1 MKKTFTLLLLV
12 FISTAITLAA
22 ELPYAARNLEF
33 LQSNTET
40 VELELV
46 PGSPETYRYQI
57 FPFTLAADASVSIEF
72 SQDFLAAIT
81 NSETITAE
89 SIIAVFDAT
98 ETPYA
103 SEDLPAG
110 TYYLVLS
117 SDFDI
122 FNYNFNIYE
131 TQQAIAYTELD
142 YSSVLQSGESQF
154 GKIEKFNDAPVL
166 RPNASLQGRGYNMS
180 VEEGHSYKFTYDIY
194 TTQAGSLDAYM
205 TLLTGGEFQGNAS
218 SFNGDALASKEISV
232 DNKVSQT
239 ISISYKADFSGSV
252 RLLLQASSELQE
264 TTYSIKVEE
273 LESSFSFVPI
283 SLPYYN
289 DELAFLPGSVY
300 EISDGQKAKGFTF
313 TLDKKSIIQ
322 FEGYN
327 YEYIVGPEV
336 HIYNDEAMLDPTITP
351 AWLDGFM
358 VELNAGTYYI
368 LVSDN
373 NFDKAAYY
381 TCPLS
386 IKATNYFSIPL
397 KDLLDNA
404 EEIKYTDIPL
414 IKKGNLDF
422 ETASLVQGA
431 ANFRPPGSNYFANAY
446 KVHLLAG
453 ENLKIHHSFI
463 KDAFLYVYRKDGES
477 YTKIADNDDGYTGT
491 YKNNDQESFIEFQA
505 TTEGNYYIVATS
517 LDPFV
522 LSRGAYYLNI
532 WKTGEEPAHKNPFN
546 AISLD
551 ELLDAA
557 PEISYSA
564 LPYYQL
570 GKLDFGSAGLVKGAD
585 NFRGTSD
592 KYFANAYKINLS
604 VGDNLRIH
612 HSFVKDAYLYVYY
625 KDDGTY
631 TMLKENDNGYT
642 GTYAYVSGDSFI
654 EFAAGTAGEYYIVAT
669 TVGYHIMASGDYQI
683 SIWKSG
689 KEPSFDNHRISL
701 VSLSSSAD
709 DITVNPDTPEEDILK
724 ALSELTIKARTEFM
738 EEITLSNL
746 PYLWTINTDGKSAVF
761 IPTTM
766 DAYTFAPDLS
776 LIVVIKQAVYTS
788 FDETQASGKPAVFV
802 LNKDI
807 SIVNAGAEE
816 ELMVYD
822 IEGRLL
828 IRESLGTSSKTVSV
842 TKAGVYIVVLG
853 TETFKVICK

>member
-1 MKKTFTLLLLV
+1 MKKTFTLLFLV
-12 FISTAITLAA
+12 LISTALTLAA
-22 ELPYAARNLEF
+22 EFPYAARNLEF

-46 PGSPETYRYQI
+46 SGSPKTYRYQI
-57 FPFTLAADASVSIEF
+57 FPFTLAADASVSIDF
-72 SQDFLAAIT
+72 SQDFFAAIT
-81 NSETITAE
+81 NSETITSE
-89 SIIAVFDAT
+89 SIIDVFDAT

-103 SEDLPAG
+103 SAVLIAG
-110 TYYLVLS
+110 NYYLVLS
-117 SDFDI
+117 SDYDI

-131 TQQAIAYTELD
+131 TQQAIVYTALD
-142 YSSVLQSGESQF
+142 YSSALQSGESQF

-166 RPNASLQGRGYNMS
+166 RPNASAQGRGYSMA
-180 VEEGHSYKFTYDIY
+180 VEEGHSYKFTYDVY
-194 TTQAGSLDAYM
+194 TNQAGSLDAYM
-205 TLLTGGEFQGNAS
+205 TLLTGGVFKGNAS

-289 DELAFLPGSVY
+289 DDLAFLPGSVY

-336 HIYNDEAMLDPTITP
+336 RIYNDAAMLNPTITP

-386 IKATNYFSIPL
+386 IKATDYFSISL

-404 EEIKYTDIPL
+404 EEINYTDIPL

-431 ANFRPPGSNYFANAY
+431 ANFRPLNDNYFANAY

-477 YTKIADNDDGYTGT
+477 YTKIAEDDNGYTGT
-491 YKNNDQESFIEFQA
+491 YNNNNQESYIEFQA
-505 TTEGNYYIVATS
+505 TTDGDYYIVATS
-517 LDPFV
+517 SYSFV

-546 AISLD
+546 AISLA

-557 PEISYSA
+557 PEISYSD

-570 GKLDFGSAGLVKGAD
+570 GKLDFGSAGLVQGAA

-625 KDDGTY
+625 KNDGTY

-642 GTYAYVSGDSFI
+642 GSYAYVSGDSFI

-669 TVGYHIMASGDYQI
+669 TVGYHTMASGNYQI
-683 SIWKSG
+683 NIWKSG
-689 KEPSFDNHRISL
+689 KEPSFDHRISL

-709 DITVNPDTPEEDILK
+709 DITVNPDTPKEDILK
-724 ALSELTIKARTEFM
+724 ALSDLTIKATTEFM

-776 LIVVIKQAVYTS
+776 LIVVIKQAMSTS